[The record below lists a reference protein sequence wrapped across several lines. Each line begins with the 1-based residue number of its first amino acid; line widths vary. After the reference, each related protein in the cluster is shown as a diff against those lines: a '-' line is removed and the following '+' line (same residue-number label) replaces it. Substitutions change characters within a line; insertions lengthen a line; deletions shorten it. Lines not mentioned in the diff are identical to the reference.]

1 MSPGVSSTPL
11 PRAEHERRVRV
22 FVAAT
27 VPSADPRKTSS
38 DACSFNVHGVLYV
51 EDSGE
56 VAPVEAEIRALST
69 GLQGVKDEQEYI
81 VVRERVHRNSESGVG
96 LSGMQSNGKRLMDE
110 RGDDRLVTCQRSRGI
125 YSESGCLIIPVSARY
140 IG

>member
-1 MSPGVSSTPL
+1 MAYFALVL
-11 PRAEHERRVRV
+11 E
-22 FVAAT
+22 AAGS
-27 VPSADPRKTSS
+27 VPSADPCKISS

-81 VVRERVHRNSESGVG
+81 VVRERVHRDSESGVG
-96 LSGMQSNGKRLMDE
+96 LSEMQSSRKKLMEE
-110 RGDDRLVTCQRSRGI
+110 RGDDPFC
-125 YSESGCLIIPVSARY
+125 CLST
-140 IG
+140 